1 MKRPP
6 ELFDLFMTYSFKNLD
21 QKVAAGNV
29 IVNYTSRKKCTK
41 KRKSAESTT
50 KLKAKKDESQDERV
64 KKFKGAEGKEPVVGK
79 QVPSTI
85 TSFFSTK
92 PLTSAESKDEPV
104 KKAKKDESQDE
115 RVKKFKGAEG
125 KEPVSDN
132 EDPLSEDSSF

>member
-1 MKRPP
+1 MFVCIVMFFCHRSIVFFFIQGAGKNGSKQEMKRPP

-64 KKFKGAEGKEPVVGK
+64 KKFKGAEGKEPV
-79 QVPSTI
+79 
-85 TSFFSTK
+85 
-92 PLTSAESKDEPV
+92 
-104 KKAKKDESQDE
+104 
-115 RVKKFKGAEG
+115 
-125 KEPVSDN
+125 SDN